1 MSRMVANRLARLLRR
16 WLTAEERAPAS
27 TTGEAKVGDGAGPYR
42 RAGEREETTALE
54 DAAWAPPAK
63 VVPDTSLLPGETKRV
78 GRGTRP
84 FAPGSKVFVRRIV
97 RGEGGD
103 VAEVVGRHRGSKRY
117 VRMVVRPECLE
128 DARVRVVYPARI
140 APAGQPKA

>member
-1 MSRMVANRLARLLRR
+1 MLRIRVARLLRR
-16 WLTAEERAPAS
+16 WLHLEEPS
-27 TTGEAKVGDGAGPYR
+27 SGDAADAADATGPYR
-42 RAGEREETTALE
+42 RAAERQETVLG
-54 DAAWAPPAK
+54 DPAWAAAADA
-63 VVPDTSLLPGETKRV
+63 VRDTSLWPCEKKRD

-97 RGEGGD
+97 RGEDGD

-140 APAGQPKA
+140 TPADQPKA